1 MLILDCFFGRCEKL
15 SCEGCPF
22 RPVRSL
28 RRLLKSRR
36 MEGFD
41 DEQAEATLSEAP
53 QIPLPLPQKAQEKT
67 NEAPPPGQVE
77 GKAPLKRKKRLLV
90 PREDIPWYPTINPDL
105 CNGCGDC
112 KVLCKPGVF
121 ELGPPDPT
129 GVQRPK
135 LVVAHPYK
143 CLVLCTRCV
152 PICTS
157 GAITLPPREEFEGF
171 VEYLD

>member
-1 MLILDCFFGRCEKL
+1 M
-15 SCEGCPF
+15 
-22 RPVRSL
+22 
-28 RRLLKSRR
+28 LKSRS

-41 DEQAEATLSEAP
+41 DEQPEATPPAEP
-53 QIPLPLPQKAQEKT
+53 QVTLPEPQKAHEKAH
-67 NEAPPPGQVE
+67 EQPPE
-77 GKAPLKRKKRLLV
+77 KAYVKKKKRLLV
-90 PREDIPWYPTINPDL
+90 PREEIPWYPTIKPDL

-135 LVVAHPYK
+135 LVVANPYK

-157 GAITLPPREEFEGF
+157 GAITLPPAEEFEKF
-171 VEYLD
+171 VEYID

>member
-1 MLILDCFFGRCEKL
+1 MLIFDCFSGRCEKPT
-15 SCEGCPF
+15 CDGCWLV
-22 RPVRSL
+22 PVRNL
-28 RRLLKSRR
+28 RRALKSRSMNQR
-36 MEGFD
+36 EDSFVD
-41 DEQAEATLSEAP
+41 LDESWKQAV
-53 QIPLPLPQKAQEKT
+53 EKT
-67 NEAPPPGQVE
+67 LA
-77 GKAPLKRKKRLLV
+77 GKAPAPNKASAMRKKRLLV
-90 PREDIPWYPTINPDL
+90 PREEIPWFPVIKPDL

-135 LVVAHPYK
+135 LVVGHPYN
-143 CLVLCTRCV
+143 CIVLCDRCV

-157 GAITLPPREEFEGF
+157 GAITLPNKEDFEKY

>member
-28 RRLLKSRR
+28 RRLLKSRS

-41 DEQAEATLSEAP
+41 DEQAEAALLEE
-53 QIPLPLPQKAQEKT
+53 LQKVHEKT
-67 NEAPPPGQVE
+67 NETPPLPQTQDRAHV
-77 GKAPLKRKKRLLV
+77 KRKKRLLV
-90 PREDIPWYPTINPDL
+90 PREEIAWYPTIKPDL

-157 GAITLPPREEFEGF
+157 GAITLPPAEEFEQF